1 MESTLWMGD
10 IEPWMTREI
19 ILESFFEYGLKPSKI
34 KMIKDHQF
42 NSIKNYCFV
51 NFDSITEANK
61 AIISLNGKNIPKTNI
76 NFKLNWA
83 NKHCEMNRNLYVG
96 NLPNDIDDLQL
107 FNIFK
112 EKYQSIHH
120 VSIMTD
126 NGQSKGYGFIQ
137 FTDKYDYDKCLKE
150 MNGFIFHNNAIK
162 VKERKKKNEDKN
174 IEEKDI
180 NKTKINIKNNSYKI
194 NNIINNNTKIN
205 LNKRKNNKELK
216 INENNINNY
225 YSKKNNYYMNNPKNY
240 YINQINI
247 NNIASF
253 YPKIKTEEDI
263 SRTDNETT
271 FSSLEKDQDLLSSSN
286 SNSSIHKNRKFSD
299 NIDLLESD
307 DEKVLNQKI
316 QESVDKMFEHYKYT
330 SSPGDSKYF

>member
-19 ILESFFEYGLKPSKI
+19 ILGSFFEYGLKPSSI

-150 MNGFIFHNNAIK
+150 MNGYVIKGKAIIIR
-162 VKERKKKNEDKN
+162 ERKKKKN
-174 IEEKDI
+174 DEK
-180 NKTKINIKNNSYKI
+180 NNNNMNNVYRFNKINRSINNTSS
-194 NNIINNNTKIN
+194 NNIISSKQFINNNIYNITKNQNIS
-205 LNKRKNNKELK
+205 E
-216 INENNINNY
+216 INN
-225 YSKKNNYYMNNPKNY
+225 SIFDRNNNNGMN
-240 YINQINI
+240 QFFSI
-247 NNIASF
+247 NNEINKFNSED
-253 YPKIKTEEDI
+253 EED
-263 SRTDNETT
+263 
-271 FSSLEKDQDLLSSSN
+271 LSSSN
-286 SNSSIHKNRKFSD
+286 SSSSNIEKRKFSD
-299 NIDLLESD
+299 NLDLIVKD
-307 DEKVLNQKI
+307 DHNVLNRKI
-316 QESVDKMFEHYKYT
+316 QESVDKLFEHYKYIAKN
-330 SSPGDSKYF
+330 SEILKMIVYYGSNNCSFSDNIYF

>member
-19 ILESFFEYGLKPSKI
+19 ILGSFFEYGLKPSSI

-150 MNGFIFHNNAIK
+150 MNGYVIKGKAIIIR
-162 VKERKKKNEDKN
+162 ERKKKKN
-174 IEEKDI
+174 DEK
-180 NKTKINIKNNSYKI
+180 NNNNMNNVYRFNKINRPINNTSS
-194 NNIINNNTKIN
+194 NNIISSKQFINNNIYNITKNQNIS
-205 LNKRKNNKELK
+205 E
-216 INENNINNY
+216 INN
-225 YSKKNNYYMNNPKNY
+225 SIFDRNNNNGMN
-240 YINQINI
+240 QFFSI
-247 NNIASF
+247 NNEINKFNSED
-253 YPKIKTEEDI
+253 EED
-263 SRTDNETT
+263 
-271 FSSLEKDQDLLSSSN
+271 LSSSN
-286 SNSSIHKNRKFSD
+286 SSSSNIEKRKFSD
-299 NIDLLESD
+299 NLDLIVKD
-307 DEKVLNQKI
+307 DHNALNRKI
-316 QESVDKMFEHYKYT
+316 QESVDKLFEHYKYIAKN
-330 SSPGDSKYF
+330 SEILKMIVYYGSNNCSFSDNIYF

>member
-19 ILESFFEYGLKPSKI
+19 ILESFFEYGLKPSSI

-96 NLPNDIDDLQL
+96 NLPNDIDDLRL

-150 MNGFIFHNNAIK
+150 MNGYVIKGKAIIIR
-162 VKERKKKNEDKN
+162 ERKKKKN
-174 IEEKDI
+174 DEK
-180 NKTKINIKNNSYKI
+180 NNNNMNNVYRFNKINRSI
-194 NNIINNNTKIN
+194 NNTSSNNNISSKQFINNNIYNITKNQNIS
-205 LNKRKNNKELK
+205 E
-216 INENNINNY
+216 INN
-225 YSKKNNYYMNNPKNY
+225 SIFVRNNNNSGMNPFFS
-240 YINQINI
+240 I
-247 NNIASF
+247 NNEINKFNSED
-253 YPKIKTEEDI
+253 EED
-263 SRTDNETT
+263 
-271 FSSLEKDQDLLSSSN
+271 LSSSN
-286 SNSSIHKNRKFSD
+286 SSSSNIEKRKFSD
-299 NIDLLESD
+299 NLDLIVKD
-307 DEKVLNQKI
+307 DHNVLNRKI
-316 QESVDKMFEHYKYT
+316 QESVDKLFEHYKYIAKN
-330 SSPGDSKYF
+330 SEVLKMIVYYGSNNCSFSDNIYF

>member
-19 ILESFFEYGLKPSKI
+19 ILGSFFEYGLKPSSI

-150 MNGFIFHNNAIK
+150 MNGYVIKGKAIIIR
-162 VKERKKKNEDKN
+162 ERKKKKN
-174 IEEKDI
+174 DEK
-180 NKTKINIKNNSYKI
+180 NNNNMNNVYRFNKINRPI
-194 NNIINNNTKIN
+194 NNTSSNNNISSKQFINNNIYNITKNQNIS
-205 LNKRKNNKELK
+205 E
-216 INENNINNY
+216 INNTIFVR
-225 YSKKNNYYMNNPKNY
+225 NNDNSGINPFFS
-240 YINQINI
+240 I
-247 NNIASF
+247 NNEINKFNSED
-253 YPKIKTEEDI
+253 EED
-263 SRTDNETT
+263 
-271 FSSLEKDQDLLSSSN
+271 LSSSN
-286 SNSSIHKNRKFSD
+286 SSSSNIEKRKFSD
-299 NIDLLESD
+299 NLDLIVKD
-307 DEKVLNQKI
+307 DHNVLNRKI
-316 QESVDKMFEHYKYT
+316 QESVDKLFEHYKYIAKN
-330 SSPGDSKYF
+330 SEILKMIVYYGSNNCSFSDNIYF

>member
-1 MESTLWMGD
+1 MSMESTLWMGD

-19 ILESFFEYGLKPSKI
+19 ILGSFFEYGLKPSSI

-150 MNGFIFHNNAIK
+150 MNGYVIKGKAIIIR
-162 VKERKKKNEDKN
+162 ERKKKKN
-174 IEEKDI
+174 DEKNNNNMNNVYRFNKI
-180 NKTKINIKNNSYKI
+180 NKSI
-194 NNIINNNTKIN
+194 NNTSSNNNISSKQFINNNIYNITKNQNIS
-205 LNKRKNNKELK
+205 E
-216 INENNINNY
+216 INN
-225 YSKKNNYYMNNPKNY
+225 SIFVRNNNSGIIPFFSQNNE
-240 YINQINI
+240 INKFN
-247 NNIASF
+247 SED
-253 YPKIKTEEDI
+253 EED
-263 SRTDNETT
+263 
-271 FSSLEKDQDLLSSSN
+271 LSSSN
-286 SNSSIHKNRKFSD
+286 SSSSNIEKRKFSD
-299 NIDLLESD
+299 NLDLIVKD
-307 DEKVLNQKI
+307 DHNALNRKI
-316 QESVDKMFEHYKYT
+316 QESVDKLFEHYKYIAKN
-330 SSPGDSKYF
+330 SEILKMIVYYGSNNCSFSDNIYF

>member
-19 ILESFFEYGLKPSKI
+19 ILESFFEYGLKPSSI

-150 MNGFIFHNNAIK
+150 MNGYVIKGKAIIIR
-162 VKERKKKNEDKN
+162 ERKKKKN
-174 IEEKDI
+174 DEKNNNNMNNVYRFNKI
-180 NKTKINIKNNSYKI
+180 NKSI
-194 NNIINNNTKIN
+194 NNTSSNNNISSKQFINNNIYNITKNQNIS
-205 LNKRKNNKELK
+205 E
-216 INENNINNY
+216 INN
-225 YSKKNNYYMNNPKNY
+225 SIFVRNNNNSCMNPFFSQNNE
-240 YINQINI
+240 INKFN
-247 NNIASF
+247 SED
-253 YPKIKTEEDI
+253 EED
-263 SRTDNETT
+263 
-271 FSSLEKDQDLLSSSN
+271 LSSSN
-286 SNSSIHKNRKFSD
+286 SSSSNIEKRKFSD
-299 NIDLLESD
+299 NLDLIVKD
-307 DEKVLNQKI
+307 DHNVLNRKI
-316 QESVDKMFEHYKYT
+316 QESVDKLFEHYKYIAKN
-330 SSPGDSKYF
+330 SEILKMIVYYGSNNCSFSDNIYF

>member
-19 ILESFFEYGLKPSKI
+19 ILESFFEYGLKPSSI

-150 MNGFIFHNNAIK
+150 MNGYVIKGKAIIIR
-162 VKERKKKNEDKN
+162 ERKKKKN
-174 IEEKDI
+174 DEK
-180 NKTKINIKNNSYKI
+180 NNNNMNNVYRFNKINRPINNTSS
-194 NNIINNNTKIN
+194 NNIISSKQFINNNIYNITKNQNIS
-205 LNKRKNNKELK
+205 E
-216 INENNINNY
+216 INN
-225 YSKKNNYYMNNPKNY
+225 SIFVRNNDNSGMNPFFS
-240 YINQINI
+240 I
-247 NNIASF
+247 NNEINKFNSED
-253 YPKIKTEEDI
+253 EED
-263 SRTDNETT
+263 
-271 FSSLEKDQDLLSSSN
+271 LSSSN
-286 SNSSIHKNRKFSD
+286 SSSSNIEKRKFSD
-299 NIDLLESD
+299 NLDLIVKD
-307 DEKVLNQKI
+307 DHNALNRKI
-316 QESVDKMFEHYKYT
+316 QESVDKLFEHYKYIAKN
-330 SSPGDSKYF
+330 SEILKMIVYYGSNNCSFSDNIYF

>member
-19 ILESFFEYGLKPSKI
+19 ILESFFEYGLKPSSI

-150 MNGFIFHNNAIK
+150 MNGYVIKGKAIIIR
-162 VKERKKKNEDKN
+162 ERKKKKN
-174 IEEKDI
+174 DEK
-180 NKTKINIKNNSYKI
+180 NNNNMNNVYRFNKINRSI
-194 NNIINNNTKIN
+194 NNTSSNNNISSKQFINNNIYNITKNQNIS
-205 LNKRKNNKELK
+205 E
-216 INENNINNY
+216 INNTIFVR
-225 YSKKNNYYMNNPKNY
+225 NNDNSGINPFFS
-240 YINQINI
+240 I
-247 NNIASF
+247 NNEINKFNSED
-253 YPKIKTEEDI
+253 EED
-263 SRTDNETT
+263 
-271 FSSLEKDQDLLSSSN
+271 LSSSN
-286 SNSSIHKNRKFSD
+286 SSSSNIEKRKFSD
-299 NIDLLESD
+299 NLDLIVKD
-307 DEKVLNQKI
+307 DHNALNRKI
-316 QESVDKMFEHYKYT
+316 QESVDKLFEHYKYIAKN
-330 SSPGDSKYF
+330 SEILKMIVYYGSNNCSFSDNIYF

>member
-19 ILESFFEYGLKPSKI
+19 ILESFFEYGLKPSSI

-150 MNGFIFHNNAIK
+150 MNGYVIKGKAIIIR
-162 VKERKKKNEDKN
+162 ERKKKKN
-174 IEEKDI
+174 DEK
-180 NKTKINIKNNSYKI
+180 NNNNMNNVYRFNKINRSI
-194 NNIINNNTKIN
+194 NNTSSNNNISSKQFINNNIYNITKNQNIS
-205 LNKRKNNKELK
+205 E
-216 INENNINNY
+216 INN
-225 YSKKNNYYMNNPKNY
+225 SIFDRNNNNGMN
-240 YINQINI
+240 QFFSI
-247 NNIASF
+247 NNEINKFNSED
-253 YPKIKTEEDI
+253 EED
-263 SRTDNETT
+263 
-271 FSSLEKDQDLLSSSN
+271 LSSSN
-286 SNSSIHKNRKFSD
+286 SSSSNIEKRKFSD
-299 NIDLLESD
+299 NLDLIVKD
-307 DEKVLNQKI
+307 DHNALNRKI
-316 QESVDKMFEHYKYT
+316 QESVDKLFEHYKYIAKN
-330 SSPGDSKYF
+330 SEILKMIVYYGSNNCSFSDNIYF

>member
-19 ILESFFEYGLKPSKI
+19 ILGSFFEYGLKPSSI

-150 MNGFIFHNNAIK
+150 MNGYVIKGKAIIIR
-162 VKERKKKNEDKN
+162 ERKKKKNDEKNNNNMNNVYRFNKINRSINNTSSNNNISSKQFINNHIYNITKNQNISEINNSIFVRNNNSGIIPFFSQNNE
-174 IEEKDI
+174 I
-180 NKTKINIKNNSYKI
+180 NKFNS
-194 NNIINNNTKIN
+194 
-205 LNKRKNNKELK
+205 ED
-216 INENNINNY
+216 
-225 YSKKNNYYMNNPKNY
+225 
-240 YINQINI
+240 
-247 NNIASF
+247 
-253 YPKIKTEEDI
+253 EED
-263 SRTDNETT
+263 
-271 FSSLEKDQDLLSSSN
+271 LSSSN
-286 SNSSIHKNRKFSD
+286 SSSSNIEKRKFSD
-299 NIDLLESD
+299 NLDLIVKD
-307 DEKVLNQKI
+307 DHNALNRKI
-316 QESVDKMFEHYKYT
+316 QESVDKLFEHYKYIAKN
-330 SSPGDSKYF
+330 SEILKMIVYYGSNNCSFSDNIYF

>member
-19 ILESFFEYGLKPSKI
+19 ILGSFFEYGLKPSSI

-150 MNGFIFHNNAIK
+150 MNEYVIKGKAIIIR
-162 VKERKKKNEDKN
+162 ERKKKKN
-174 IEEKDI
+174 DEKNNNNMNNVYRFNKI
-180 NKTKINIKNNSYKI
+180 NKSI
-194 NNIINNNTKIN
+194 NNTSSNNNISSKQFINNNIYNITKNQNIS
-205 LNKRKNNKELK
+205 E
-216 INENNINNY
+216 INN
-225 YSKKNNYYMNNPKNY
+225 SIFVRNNNSGIIPFFSQNNE
-240 YINQINI
+240 INKFN
-247 NNIASF
+247 SED
-253 YPKIKTEEDI
+253 EED
-263 SRTDNETT
+263 
-271 FSSLEKDQDLLSSSN
+271 LSSSN
-286 SNSSIHKNRKFSD
+286 SSSSNIEKRKFSD
-299 NIDLLESD
+299 NLDLIVKD
-307 DEKVLNQKI
+307 DHNVLNRKI
-316 QESVDKMFEHYKYT
+316 QESVDKLFEHYKYIAKN
-330 SSPGDSKYF
+330 SEILKMIVYYGSNNCSFSDNIYF

>member
-19 ILESFFEYGLKPSKI
+19 ILESFFECGLKPSSI

-150 MNGFIFHNNAIK
+150 MNEYVIKGKAIIIR
-162 VKERKKKNEDKN
+162 ERKKKKN
-174 IEEKDI
+174 DEKNNNNMNNVYRFNKI
-180 NKTKINIKNNSYKI
+180 NKSI
-194 NNIINNNTKIN
+194 NNTSSNNNISSKQFINNNIYNITKNQNIS
-205 LNKRKNNKELK
+205 E
-216 INENNINNY
+216 INN
-225 YSKKNNYYMNNPKNY
+225 SIFVRNNNNSCMNPFFSQNNE
-240 YINQINI
+240 INKFN
-247 NNIASF
+247 SED
-253 YPKIKTEEDI
+253 EED
-263 SRTDNETT
+263 
-271 FSSLEKDQDLLSSSN
+271 LSSSN
-286 SNSSIHKNRKFSD
+286 SSSSNIEKRKFSD
-299 NIDLLESD
+299 NLDLIVKD
-307 DEKVLNQKI
+307 DHNVLNRKI
-316 QESVDKMFEHYKYT
+316 QESVDKLFEHYKYIAKN
-330 SSPGDSKYF
+330 SEILKMIVYYGSNNCSFSDNIYF

>member
-1 MESTLWMGD
+1 MESPLWMGD

-19 ILESFFEYGLKPSKI
+19 ILESFFEYGLKPSSI

-150 MNGFIFHNNAIK
+150 MNGYVIKGKAIIIR
-162 VKERKKKNEDKN
+162 ERKKKKN
-174 IEEKDI
+174 DEK
-180 NKTKINIKNNSYKI
+180 NNNNMNNVYRFNKINRPI
-194 NNIINNNTKIN
+194 NNTSSNNNISSKQFINNNIYNITKNQNIS
-205 LNKRKNNKELK
+205 E
-216 INENNINNY
+216 INN
-225 YSKKNNYYMNNPKNY
+225 SIFVRNNNNSCMNPFFSQNNE
-240 YINQINI
+240 INKFN
-247 NNIASF
+247 SED
-253 YPKIKTEEDI
+253 EED
-263 SRTDNETT
+263 
-271 FSSLEKDQDLLSSSN
+271 LSSSN
-286 SNSSIHKNRKFSD
+286 SSSSNIEKRKFSD
-299 NIDLLESD
+299 NLDLIVKD
-307 DEKVLNQKI
+307 DHNALNRKI
-316 QESVDKMFEHYKYT
+316 QESVDKLFEHYKYIAKN
-330 SSPGDSKYF
+330 SEVLKMIVYYGSNNCSFSDNIYF

>member
-1 MESTLWMGD
+1 
-10 IEPWMTREI
+10 
-19 ILESFFEYGLKPSKI
+19 
-34 KMIKDHQF
+34 MIKDHQF

-150 MNGFIFHNNAIK
+150 MNGYVIKGKAIIIR
-162 VKERKKKNEDKN
+162 ERKKKKN
-174 IEEKDI
+174 DEK
-180 NKTKINIKNNSYKI
+180 NNNNMNNVYRFNKINRPI
-194 NNIINNNTKIN
+194 NNTSSNNNISSKQFINNNIYNITKNQNIS
-205 LNKRKNNKELK
+205 E
-216 INENNINNY
+216 INN
-225 YSKKNNYYMNNPKNY
+225 SIFVRNNNNSCMNPFFSQNNE
-240 YINQINI
+240 INKFN
-247 NNIASF
+247 SED
-253 YPKIKTEEDI
+253 EED
-263 SRTDNETT
+263 
-271 FSSLEKDQDLLSSSN
+271 LSSSN
-286 SNSSIHKNRKFSD
+286 SSSSNIEKRKFSD
-299 NIDLLESD
+299 NLDLIVKD
-307 DEKVLNQKI
+307 DHNVLNRKI
-316 QESVDKMFEHYKYT
+316 QESVDKLFEHYKYIAKN
-330 SSPGDSKYF
+330 SEILKMIVYYGSNNCSFSDNIYF

>member
-19 ILESFFEYGLKPSKI
+19 ILGSFFEYGLKPSSI

-150 MNGFIFHNNAIK
+150 MNGYVIKGKAIIIR
-162 VKERKKKNEDKN
+162 ERKKKKN
-174 IEEKDI
+174 DEK
-180 NKTKINIKNNSYKI
+180 NNNNMNNVYRFNKINRSI
-194 NNIINNNTKIN
+194 NNTSSNNNISSKQFINNNIYNITKNQNIS
-205 LNKRKNNKELK
+205 E
-216 INENNINNY
+216 INN
-225 YSKKNNYYMNNPKNY
+225 SIFVRNNNNSCMNPFFSQNNE
-240 YINQINI
+240 INKFN
-247 NNIASF
+247 SED
-253 YPKIKTEEDI
+253 EED
-263 SRTDNETT
+263 
-271 FSSLEKDQDLLSSSN
+271 LSSSN
-286 SNSSIHKNRKFSD
+286 SSSSNIEKRKFSD
-299 NIDLLESD
+299 NLDLIVKD
-307 DEKVLNQKI
+307 DHNVLNRKI
-316 QESVDKMFEHYKYT
+316 QESVDKLFEHYKYIAKN
-330 SSPGDSKYF
+330 SEILKMIVYYGSNNCSFSDNIYF

>member
-19 ILESFFEYGLKPSKI
+19 ILGSFFEYGLKPSSI

-150 MNGFIFHNNAIK
+150 MNGYVIKGKAIIIR
-162 VKERKKKNEDKN
+162 ERKKKKN
-174 IEEKDI
+174 DEK
-180 NKTKINIKNNSYKI
+180 NNNNMNNVYRFNKINRSI
-194 NNIINNNTKIN
+194 NNTSSNNNISSKQFINNNIYNITKNQNIS
-205 LNKRKNNKELK
+205 E
-216 INENNINNY
+216 INN
-225 YSKKNNYYMNNPKNY
+225 SIFVRNNNNSCMNPFFSQNNE
-240 YINQINI
+240 INKFN
-247 NNIASF
+247 SED
-253 YPKIKTEEDI
+253 EED
-263 SRTDNETT
+263 
-271 FSSLEKDQDLLSSSN
+271 LSSSN
-286 SNSSIHKNRKFSD
+286 SSSSNIEKRKFSD
-299 NIDLLESD
+299 NLDLIVKD
-307 DEKVLNQKI
+307 DHNALNRKI
-316 QESVDKMFEHYKYT
+316 QESVDKLFEHYKYIAKN
-330 SSPGDSKYF
+330 SEILKMIVYYGSNNCSFSDNIYF

>member
-19 ILESFFEYGLKPSKI
+19 ILESFFECGLKPSSI

-150 MNGFIFHNNAIK
+150 MNGYVIKGKAIIIR
-162 VKERKKKNEDKN
+162 ERKKKKN
-174 IEEKDI
+174 DEKNNNNMNNI
-180 NKTKINIKNNSYKI
+180 YRFNKINRPI
-194 NNIINNNTKIN
+194 NNTSSNNNISSKQFINNNIYNITKNQNIS
-205 LNKRKNNKELK
+205 E
-216 INENNINNY
+216 INN
-225 YSKKNNYYMNNPKNY
+225 SIFDRNNNNGMN
-240 YINQINI
+240 QFFSI
-247 NNIASF
+247 NNEINKFNSED
-253 YPKIKTEEDI
+253 EED
-263 SRTDNETT
+263 
-271 FSSLEKDQDLLSSSN
+271 LSSSN
-286 SNSSIHKNRKFSD
+286 SSSSNIEKRKFSD
-299 NIDLLESD
+299 NLDLIVKD
-307 DEKVLNQKI
+307 DHNALNRKI
-316 QESVDKMFEHYKYT
+316 QESVDKLFEHYKYIAKN
-330 SSPGDSKYF
+330 SEILKMIVYYGSNNCSFSDNIYF

>member
-19 ILESFFEYGLKPSKI
+19 ILESFFEYGLKPSSI

-150 MNGFIFHNNAIK
+150 MNGYVIKGKAIIIR
-162 VKERKKKNEDKN
+162 ERKKKKN
-174 IEEKDI
+174 DEK
-180 NKTKINIKNNSYKI
+180 NNNNMNNVYRFNKINRPINNTSSNNIISSKQFINNNIYNITKNQNISEINNSIFVRNNNNSYMNPFFSI
-194 NNIINNNTKIN
+194 NNEINKFNS
-205 LNKRKNNKELK
+205 ED
-216 INENNINNY
+216 
-225 YSKKNNYYMNNPKNY
+225 
-240 YINQINI
+240 
-247 NNIASF
+247 
-253 YPKIKTEEDI
+253 EED
-263 SRTDNETT
+263 
-271 FSSLEKDQDLLSSSN
+271 LSSSN
-286 SNSSIHKNRKFSD
+286 SSSSNIEKRKFSD
-299 NIDLLESD
+299 NLDLIVKD
-307 DEKVLNQKI
+307 DHNVLNRKI
-316 QESVDKMFEHYKYT
+316 QESVDKLFEHYKYIAKN
-330 SSPGDSKYF
+330 SEILKMIVYYGSNNCSFSDNIYF

>member
-19 ILESFFEYGLKPSKI
+19 ILESFFEYGLKPSSI

-150 MNGFIFHNNAIK
+150 MNGYVIKGKAIIIR
-162 VKERKKKNEDKN
+162 ERKKKKN
-174 IEEKDI
+174 DEK
-180 NKTKINIKNNSYKI
+180 NNNNMNNVYRFNKINRPI
-194 NNIINNNTKIN
+194 NNTSSNNNISSKQFINNNIYNITKNQNIS
-205 LNKRKNNKELK
+205 E
-216 INENNINNY
+216 INN
-225 YSKKNNYYMNNPKNY
+225 SIFVRNNNNSGMNPFFS
-240 YINQINI
+240 I
-247 NNIASF
+247 NNEINKFNSED
-253 YPKIKTEEDI
+253 EED
-263 SRTDNETT
+263 
-271 FSSLEKDQDLLSSSN
+271 LSSSN
-286 SNSSIHKNRKFSD
+286 SSSSNIEKRKFSD
-299 NIDLLESD
+299 NLDLIVKD
-307 DEKVLNQKI
+307 DHNVLNRKI
-316 QESVDKMFEHYKYT
+316 QESVDKLFEHYKYIAKN
-330 SSPGDSKYF
+330 SEILKMIVYYGSNNCSFSDNIYF

>member
-19 ILESFFEYGLKPSKI
+19 ILGSFFEYGLKPSSI

-150 MNGFIFHNNAIK
+150 MNGYVIKGKAIIIR
-162 VKERKKKNEDKN
+162 ERKKKKN
-174 IEEKDI
+174 DEK
-180 NKTKINIKNNSYKI
+180 NNNNMNNVYRFNKINRSI
-194 NNIINNNTKIN
+194 NNTSSNNNISSKQFINNNIYNITKNQNIS
-205 LNKRKNNKELK
+205 E
-216 INENNINNY
+216 INN
-225 YSKKNNYYMNNPKNY
+225 SIFDRNNNNGMN
-240 YINQINI
+240 QFFSI
-247 NNIASF
+247 NNEINKFNSED
-253 YPKIKTEEDI
+253 EED
-263 SRTDNETT
+263 
-271 FSSLEKDQDLLSSSN
+271 LSSSN
-286 SNSSIHKNRKFSD
+286 SSSSNIEKRKFSD
-299 NIDLLESD
+299 NLDLIVKD
-307 DEKVLNQKI
+307 DHNVLNRKI
-316 QESVDKMFEHYKYT
+316 QESVDKLFEHYKYIAKN
-330 SSPGDSKYF
+330 SEILKMIVYYGSNNCSFSDNIYF

>member
-1 MESTLWMGD
+1 MSMESTLWMGD

-19 ILESFFEYGLKPSKI
+19 ILESFFEYGLKPSSI

-150 MNGFIFHNNAIK
+150 MNGYVIKGKAIIIR
-162 VKERKKKNEDKN
+162 ERKKKKN
-174 IEEKDI
+174 DEK
-180 NKTKINIKNNSYKI
+180 NNNNMNNVYRFNKINRPI
-194 NNIINNNTKIN
+194 NNTSSNNNISSKQFINNNIYNITKNQNIS
-205 LNKRKNNKELK
+205 E
-216 INENNINNY
+216 INN
-225 YSKKNNYYMNNPKNY
+225 SIFVRNNNSGIIPFFSQNNE
-240 YINQINI
+240 INKFN
-247 NNIASF
+247 SED
-253 YPKIKTEEDI
+253 EED
-263 SRTDNETT
+263 
-271 FSSLEKDQDLLSSSN
+271 LSSSN
-286 SNSSIHKNRKFSD
+286 SSSSNIEKRKFSD
-299 NIDLLESD
+299 NLDLIVKD
-307 DEKVLNQKI
+307 DHNVLNRKI
-316 QESVDKMFEHYKYT
+316 QESVDKLFEHYKYIAKN
-330 SSPGDSKYF
+330 SEILKMIVYYGSNNCSFSDNIYF

>member
-19 ILESFFEYGLKPSKI
+19 ILGSFFEYGLKPSSI

-150 MNGFIFHNNAIK
+150 MNGYVIKGKAIIIR
-162 VKERKKKNEDKN
+162 ERKKKKN
-174 IEEKDI
+174 DEK
-180 NKTKINIKNNSYKI
+180 NNNNMNNAYRFNKINRPI
-194 NNIINNNTKIN
+194 NNTSSNNNISSKQFINNNIYNITKNQNIS
-205 LNKRKNNKELK
+205 E
-216 INENNINNY
+216 INN
-225 YSKKNNYYMNNPKNY
+225 SIFVRNNNNSGMNPFFSQNNE
-240 YINQINI
+240 INKFN
-247 NNIASF
+247 SED
-253 YPKIKTEEDI
+253 EED
-263 SRTDNETT
+263 
-271 FSSLEKDQDLLSSSN
+271 LSSSN
-286 SNSSIHKNRKFSD
+286 SSSSNIEKRKFSD
-299 NIDLLESD
+299 NLDLIVKD
-307 DEKVLNQKI
+307 DHNALNRKI
-316 QESVDKMFEHYKYT
+316 QESVDKLFEHYKYIAKN
-330 SSPGDSKYF
+330 SEILKMIVYYGSNNCSFSDNIYF

>member
-19 ILESFFEYGLKPSKI
+19 ILGSFFEYGLKPSSI

-150 MNGFIFHNNAIK
+150 MNGYVIKGKAIIIR
-162 VKERKKKNEDKN
+162 ERKKKKN
-174 IEEKDI
+174 DEK
-180 NKTKINIKNNSYKI
+180 NNNNMNNAYRFNKINRPI
-194 NNIINNNTKIN
+194 NNTSSNNNISSKQFINNNIYNITKNQNIS
-205 LNKRKNNKELK
+205 E
-216 INENNINNY
+216 INN
-225 YSKKNNYYMNNPKNY
+225 SIFVRNNNNSG
-240 YINQINI
+240 INPFFSQNNEINKF
-247 NNIASF
+247 NSED
-253 YPKIKTEEDI
+253 EED
-263 SRTDNETT
+263 
-271 FSSLEKDQDLLSSSN
+271 LSSSN
-286 SNSSIHKNRKFSD
+286 SSSSNIEKRKFSD
-299 NIDLLESD
+299 NLDLIVKD
-307 DEKVLNQKI
+307 DHNVLNRKI
-316 QESVDKMFEHYKYT
+316 QESVDKLFEHYKYIAKN
-330 SSPGDSKYF
+330 SEILKMIVYYGSNNCSFSDNIYF

>member
-19 ILESFFEYGLKPSKI
+19 ILESFFECGLKPSSI

-150 MNGFIFHNNAIK
+150 MNGYVIKGKAIIIR
-162 VKERKKKNEDKN
+162 ERKKKKNDEKNNNNMNNVYRFNKINRSINNTSSNNNISSKQFINNHIYNITKNQNISEINNSIFVTNNDNSGMNPFFSINNE
-174 IEEKDI
+174 I
-180 NKTKINIKNNSYKI
+180 NKFNS
-194 NNIINNNTKIN
+194 
-205 LNKRKNNKELK
+205 ED
-216 INENNINNY
+216 
-225 YSKKNNYYMNNPKNY
+225 
-240 YINQINI
+240 
-247 NNIASF
+247 
-253 YPKIKTEEDI
+253 EED
-263 SRTDNETT
+263 
-271 FSSLEKDQDLLSSSN
+271 LSSSN
-286 SNSSIHKNRKFSD
+286 SSSSNIEKRKFSD
-299 NIDLLESD
+299 NLDLIVKD
-307 DEKVLNQKI
+307 DHNVLNRKI
-316 QESVDKMFEHYKYT
+316 QESVDKLFEHYKYIAKN
-330 SSPGDSKYF
+330 SEVLKMIVYYGSNNCSFSDNIYF

>member
-19 ILESFFEYGLKPSKI
+19 ILESFFECGLKPSSI

-150 MNGFIFHNNAIK
+150 MNGYVIKGKAIIIR
-162 VKERKKKNEDKN
+162 ERKKKKN
-174 IEEKDI
+174 DEK
-180 NKTKINIKNNSYKI
+180 NNNNMNNVYRFNKINRSI
-194 NNIINNNTKIN
+194 NNTSSNNNISSKQFINNNIYNITKNQNIS
-205 LNKRKNNKELK
+205 E
-216 INENNINNY
+216 INNLIFDR
-225 YSKKNNYYMNNPKNY
+225 NNNNGMN
-240 YINQINI
+240 QFFSI
-247 NNIASF
+247 NNEINKFNSED
-253 YPKIKTEEDI
+253 EED
-263 SRTDNETT
+263 
-271 FSSLEKDQDLLSSSN
+271 LSSSN
-286 SNSSIHKNRKFSD
+286 SSSSNIEKRKFSD
-299 NIDLLESD
+299 NLDLIVKD
-307 DEKVLNQKI
+307 DHNALNRKI
-316 QESVDKMFEHYKYT
+316 QESVDKLFEHYKYIAKN
-330 SSPGDSKYF
+330 SEILKMIVYYGSNNCSFSDNIYF

>member
-19 ILESFFEYGLKPSKI
+19 ILESFFEYGLKPSSI

-150 MNGFIFHNNAIK
+150 MNGYVIKGKAIIIR
-162 VKERKKKNEDKN
+162 ERKKKKN
-174 IEEKDI
+174 DEK
-180 NKTKINIKNNSYKI
+180 NNNNMNNVYRFNKINRSINNTSSNNNISSKQFINNNIYNITKNQNISEINNSIFVRNNNNSYMNPFFSQNNEI
-194 NNIINNNTKIN
+194 NKFNS
-205 LNKRKNNKELK
+205 ED
-216 INENNINNY
+216 
-225 YSKKNNYYMNNPKNY
+225 
-240 YINQINI
+240 
-247 NNIASF
+247 
-253 YPKIKTEEDI
+253 EED
-263 SRTDNETT
+263 
-271 FSSLEKDQDLLSSSN
+271 LSSSN
-286 SNSSIHKNRKFSD
+286 SSSSNIEKRKFSD
-299 NIDLLESD
+299 NLDLIVKD
-307 DEKVLNQKI
+307 DHNVLNRKI
-316 QESVDKMFEHYKYT
+316 QESVDKLFEHYKYIAKN
-330 SSPGDSKYF
+330 SEILKMIVYYGSNNCSFSDNIYF

>member
-19 ILESFFEYGLKPSKI
+19 ILESFFEYGLKPSSI

-150 MNGFIFHNNAIK
+150 MNGYVIKGKAIIIR
-162 VKERKKKNEDKN
+162 ERKKKKN
-174 IEEKDI
+174 DEK
-180 NKTKINIKNNSYKI
+180 NNNNMNNVYRFNKINRPI
-194 NNIINNNTKIN
+194 NNTSSNNNISSKQFINNNIYNITKNQNIS
-205 LNKRKNNKELK
+205 E
-216 INENNINNY
+216 INNLIFDR
-225 YSKKNNYYMNNPKNY
+225 NNNNGMN
-240 YINQINI
+240 QFFSI
-247 NNIASF
+247 NNEINKFNSED
-253 YPKIKTEEDI
+253 EED
-263 SRTDNETT
+263 
-271 FSSLEKDQDLLSSSN
+271 LSSSN
-286 SNSSIHKNRKFSD
+286 SSSSNIEKRKFSD
-299 NIDLLESD
+299 NLDLIVKD
-307 DEKVLNQKI
+307 DHNVLNRKI
-316 QESVDKMFEHYKYT
+316 QESVDKLFEHYKYIAKN
-330 SSPGDSKYF
+330 SEILKMIVYYGSNNCSFSDNIYF

>member
-19 ILESFFEYGLKPSKI
+19 ILGSFFEYGLKPSSI

-83 NKHCEMNRNLYVG
+83 NKHCEMNRDLYVG

-150 MNGFIFHNNAIK
+150 MNGYVIKGKAIIIR
-162 VKERKKKNEDKN
+162 ERKKKKN
-174 IEEKDI
+174 DEKNNNNMNNI
-180 NKTKINIKNNSYKI
+180 YRFNKINRPINNTSS
-194 NNIINNNTKIN
+194 NNIISSKQFINNNIYNITKNQNIS
-205 LNKRKNNKELK
+205 E
-216 INENNINNY
+216 INN
-225 YSKKNNYYMNNPKNY
+225 SIFVRNNNNSGMNPFFSQNNE
-240 YINQINI
+240 INKFN
-247 NNIASF
+247 SED
-253 YPKIKTEEDI
+253 EED
-263 SRTDNETT
+263 
-271 FSSLEKDQDLLSSSN
+271 LSSSN
-286 SNSSIHKNRKFSD
+286 SSSSNIEKRKFSD
-299 NIDLLESD
+299 NLDLIVKD
-307 DEKVLNQKI
+307 DHNALNRKI
-316 QESVDKMFEHYKYT
+316 QESVDKLFEHYKYIAKN
-330 SSPGDSKYF
+330 SEILKMIVYYGSNNCSFSDNIYF

>member
-19 ILESFFEYGLKPSKI
+19 ILESFFEYGLKPSSI

-150 MNGFIFHNNAIK
+150 MNGYVIKGKAIIIR
-162 VKERKKKNEDKN
+162 ERKKKKNDEKNNNNMNNVYRFNKINRPINNTSSNNNISSKQFINNHIYNITKNQNISEINNTIFVRNNDNSGINPFFSINNE
-174 IEEKDI
+174 I
-180 NKTKINIKNNSYKI
+180 NKFNS
-194 NNIINNNTKIN
+194 
-205 LNKRKNNKELK
+205 ED
-216 INENNINNY
+216 
-225 YSKKNNYYMNNPKNY
+225 
-240 YINQINI
+240 
-247 NNIASF
+247 
-253 YPKIKTEEDI
+253 EED
-263 SRTDNETT
+263 
-271 FSSLEKDQDLLSSSN
+271 LSSSN
-286 SNSSIHKNRKFSD
+286 SSSSNIEKRKFSD
-299 NIDLLESD
+299 NLDLIVKD
-307 DEKVLNQKI
+307 DHNVLNRKI
-316 QESVDKMFEHYKYT
+316 QESVDKLFEHYKYIAKN
-330 SSPGDSKYF
+330 SEILKMIVYYGSNNCSFSDNIYF

>member
-19 ILESFFEYGLKPSKI
+19 ILESFFEYGLKPSSI

-150 MNGFIFHNNAIK
+150 MNGYVIKGKAIIIR
-162 VKERKKKNEDKN
+162 ERKKKKNDEKNNNNMNNVYRFNKINRSINNTSSNNNISSKQFINNHIYNITKNQNISEINNSIFVRNNNNSCMNPFFSQNNE
-174 IEEKDI
+174 I
-180 NKTKINIKNNSYKI
+180 NKFNS
-194 NNIINNNTKIN
+194 
-205 LNKRKNNKELK
+205 ED
-216 INENNINNY
+216 
-225 YSKKNNYYMNNPKNY
+225 
-240 YINQINI
+240 
-247 NNIASF
+247 
-253 YPKIKTEEDI
+253 EED
-263 SRTDNETT
+263 
-271 FSSLEKDQDLLSSSN
+271 LSSSN
-286 SNSSIHKNRKFSD
+286 SSSSNIEKRKFSD
-299 NIDLLESD
+299 NLDLIVKD
-307 DEKVLNQKI
+307 DHNVLNRKI
-316 QESVDKMFEHYKYT
+316 QESVDKLFEHYKYIAKN
-330 SSPGDSKYF
+330 SEILKMIVYYGSNNCSFSDNIYF

>member
-19 ILESFFEYGLKPSKI
+19 ILESFFEYGLKPSSI

-51 NFDSITEANK
+51 NFDSITEANR

-150 MNGFIFHNNAIK
+150 MNGYVIKGKAIIIR
-162 VKERKKKNEDKN
+162 ERKKKKN
-174 IEEKDI
+174 DEK
-180 NKTKINIKNNSYKI
+180 NNNNMNNVYRFNKINRSI
-194 NNIINNNTKIN
+194 NNTSSNNNISSKQFINNNIYNITKNQNIS
-205 LNKRKNNKELK
+205 E
-216 INENNINNY
+216 INN
-225 YSKKNNYYMNNPKNY
+225 SIFVRNNNSGIIPFFSQNNE
-240 YINQINI
+240 INKFN
-247 NNIASF
+247 SED
-253 YPKIKTEEDI
+253 EED
-263 SRTDNETT
+263 
-271 FSSLEKDQDLLSSSN
+271 LSSSN
-286 SNSSIHKNRKFSD
+286 SSSSNIEKRKFSD
-299 NIDLLESD
+299 NLDLIVKD
-307 DEKVLNQKI
+307 DHNALNRKI
-316 QESVDKMFEHYKYT
+316 QESVDKLFEHYKYIAKN
-330 SSPGDSKYF
+330 SEILKMIVYYGSNNCSFSDNIYF

>member
-1 MESTLWMGD
+1 
-10 IEPWMTREI
+10 
-19 ILESFFEYGLKPSKI
+19 
-34 KMIKDHQF
+34 MIKDHQF

-150 MNGFIFHNNAIK
+150 MNGYVIKGKAIIIR
-162 VKERKKKNEDKN
+162 ERKKKKN
-174 IEEKDI
+174 DEK
-180 NKTKINIKNNSYKI
+180 NNNNMNNAYRFNKINRPI
-194 NNIINNNTKIN
+194 NNTSSNNNISSKQFINNNIYNITKNQNIS
-205 LNKRKNNKELK
+205 E
-216 INENNINNY
+216 INN
-225 YSKKNNYYMNNPKNY
+225 SIFVRNNNSGIIPFFSQNNE
-240 YINQINI
+240 INKFN
-247 NNIASF
+247 SED
-253 YPKIKTEEDI
+253 EED
-263 SRTDNETT
+263 
-271 FSSLEKDQDLLSSSN
+271 LSSSN
-286 SNSSIHKNRKFSD
+286 SSSSNIEKRKFSD
-299 NIDLLESD
+299 NLDLIVKD
-307 DEKVLNQKI
+307 DHNALNRKI
-316 QESVDKMFEHYKYT
+316 QESVDKLFEHYKYIAKN
-330 SSPGDSKYF
+330 SEILKMIVYYGSNNCSFSDNIYF

>member
-19 ILESFFEYGLKPSKI
+19 ILGSFFEYGLKPSSI

-150 MNGFIFHNNAIK
+150 MNEYVIKGKAIIIR
-162 VKERKKKNEDKN
+162 ERKKKKN
-174 IEEKDI
+174 DEKNNNNMNNVYRFNKI
-180 NKTKINIKNNSYKI
+180 NKSI
-194 NNIINNNTKIN
+194 NNTSSNNNISSKQFINNNIYNITKNQNIS
-205 LNKRKNNKELK
+205 E
-216 INENNINNY
+216 INN
-225 YSKKNNYYMNNPKNY
+225 SIFVRNNNNSCMNPFFSQNNE
-240 YINQINI
+240 INKFN
-247 NNIASF
+247 SED
-253 YPKIKTEEDI
+253 EED
-263 SRTDNETT
+263 
-271 FSSLEKDQDLLSSSN
+271 LSSSN
-286 SNSSIHKNRKFSD
+286 SSSSNIEKRKFSD
-299 NIDLLESD
+299 NLDLIVKD
-307 DEKVLNQKI
+307 DHNVLNRKI
-316 QESVDKMFEHYKYT
+316 QESVDKLFEHYKYIAKN
-330 SSPGDSKYF
+330 SEILKMIVYYGSNNCSFSDNIYF

>member
-19 ILESFFEYGLKPSKI
+19 ILESFFECGLKPSSI

-150 MNGFIFHNNAIK
+150 MNGYVIKGKAIIIR
-162 VKERKKKNEDKN
+162 ERKKKKN
-174 IEEKDI
+174 DEK
-180 NKTKINIKNNSYKI
+180 NNNNMNNVYRFNKINRSI
-194 NNIINNNTKIN
+194 NNTSSNNNISSKQFINNNIYNITKNQNIS
-205 LNKRKNNKELK
+205 E
-216 INENNINNY
+216 INN
-225 YSKKNNYYMNNPKNY
+225 SIFVRNNNNSCMNPFFSQNNE
-240 YINQINI
+240 INKFN
-247 NNIASF
+247 SED
-253 YPKIKTEEDI
+253 EED
-263 SRTDNETT
+263 
-271 FSSLEKDQDLLSSSN
+271 LSSSN
-286 SNSSIHKNRKFSD
+286 SSSSNIEKRKFSD
-299 NIDLLESD
+299 NLDLIVKD
-307 DEKVLNQKI
+307 DHNVLNRKI
-316 QESVDKMFEHYKYT
+316 QESVDKLFEHYKYIAKN
-330 SSPGDSKYF
+330 SEILKMIVYYGSNNCSFSDNIYF

>member
-19 ILESFFEYGLKPSKI
+19 ILESFFECGLKPSSI

-150 MNGFIFHNNAIK
+150 MNGYVIKGKAIIIR
-162 VKERKKKNEDKN
+162 ERKKKKN
-174 IEEKDI
+174 DEKNNNNMNNI
-180 NKTKINIKNNSYKI
+180 YRFNKINRSI
-194 NNIINNNTKIN
+194 NNTSSNNNISSKQFINNNIYNITKNQNIS
-205 LNKRKNNKELK
+205 E
-216 INENNINNY
+216 INNTIFVR
-225 YSKKNNYYMNNPKNY
+225 NNDNSGINPFFS
-240 YINQINI
+240 I
-247 NNIASF
+247 NNEINKFNSED
-253 YPKIKTEEDI
+253 EED
-263 SRTDNETT
+263 
-271 FSSLEKDQDLLSSSN
+271 LSSSN
-286 SNSSIHKNRKFSD
+286 SSSSNIEKRKFSD
-299 NIDLLESD
+299 NLDLIVKD
-307 DEKVLNQKI
+307 DHNALNRKI
-316 QESVDKMFEHYKYT
+316 QESVDKLFEHYKYIAKN
-330 SSPGDSKYF
+330 SEILKMIVYYGSNNCSFSDNIYF

>member
-19 ILESFFEYGLKPSKI
+19 ILGSFFEYGLKPSSI

-150 MNGFIFHNNAIK
+150 MNGYVIKGKAIIIR
-162 VKERKKKNEDKN
+162 ERKKKKN
-174 IEEKDI
+174 DEK
-180 NKTKINIKNNSYKI
+180 NNNNMNNVYRFNKINRPINNTSS
-194 NNIINNNTKIN
+194 NNIISSKQFINNNIYNITKNQNIS
-205 LNKRKNNKELK
+205 E
-216 INENNINNY
+216 INN
-225 YSKKNNYYMNNPKNY
+225 SIFVRNNNNSCMNPFFSQNNE
-240 YINQINI
+240 INKFN
-247 NNIASF
+247 SED
-253 YPKIKTEEDI
+253 EED
-263 SRTDNETT
+263 
-271 FSSLEKDQDLLSSSN
+271 LSSSN
-286 SNSSIHKNRKFSD
+286 SSSSNIEKRKFSD
-299 NIDLLESD
+299 NLDLIVKD
-307 DEKVLNQKI
+307 DHNVLNRKI
-316 QESVDKMFEHYKYT
+316 QESVDKLFEHYKYIAKN
-330 SSPGDSKYF
+330 SEILKMIVYYGSNNCSFSDNIYF

>member
-19 ILESFFEYGLKPSKI
+19 ILESFFECGLKPSSI

-150 MNGFIFHNNAIK
+150 MNGYVIKGKAIIIR
-162 VKERKKKNEDKN
+162 ERKKKKN
-174 IEEKDI
+174 DEKNNNNMNNI
-180 NKTKINIKNNSYKI
+180 YRFNKINRSIKNTSS
-194 NNIINNNTKIN
+194 NNIISSKQFINNNIYNITKNQNIS
-205 LNKRKNNKELK
+205 E
-216 INENNINNY
+216 INNTIFVR
-225 YSKKNNYYMNNPKNY
+225 NNDNSGINPFFS
-240 YINQINI
+240 I
-247 NNIASF
+247 NNEINKFNSED
-253 YPKIKTEEDI
+253 EED
-263 SRTDNETT
+263 
-271 FSSLEKDQDLLSSSN
+271 LSSSN
-286 SNSSIHKNRKFSD
+286 SSSSNIEKRKFSD
-299 NIDLLESD
+299 NLDLIVKD
-307 DEKVLNQKI
+307 DHNVLNRKI
-316 QESVDKMFEHYKYT
+316 QESVDKLFEHYKYIAKN
-330 SSPGDSKYF
+330 SEILKMIVYYGSNNCSFSDNIYF

>member
-1 MESTLWMGD
+1 MSMESTLWMGD

-19 ILESFFEYGLKPSKI
+19 ILESFFECGLKPSSI

-150 MNGFIFHNNAIK
+150 MNEYVIKGKAIIIR
-162 VKERKKKNEDKN
+162 ERKKKKN
-174 IEEKDI
+174 DEKNNNNMNNVYRFNKI
-180 NKTKINIKNNSYKI
+180 NKSI
-194 NNIINNNTKIN
+194 NNTSSNNNISSKQFINNNIYNITKNQNIS
-205 LNKRKNNKELK
+205 E
-216 INENNINNY
+216 INN
-225 YSKKNNYYMNNPKNY
+225 SIFVRNNNSGIIPFFSQNNE
-240 YINQINI
+240 INKFN
-247 NNIASF
+247 SED
-253 YPKIKTEEDI
+253 EED
-263 SRTDNETT
+263 
-271 FSSLEKDQDLLSSSN
+271 LSSSN
-286 SNSSIHKNRKFSD
+286 SSSSNIEKRKFSD
-299 NIDLLESD
+299 NLDLIVKD
-307 DEKVLNQKI
+307 DHNVLNRKI
-316 QESVDKMFEHYKYT
+316 QESVDKLFEHYKYIAKN
-330 SSPGDSKYF
+330 SEILKMIVYYGSNNCSFSDNIYF

>member
-19 ILESFFEYGLKPSKI
+19 ILESFFECGLKPSSI

-83 NKHCEMNRNLYVG
+83 NKHCEMNRDLYVG

-150 MNGFIFHNNAIK
+150 MNGYVIKGKAIIIR
-162 VKERKKKNEDKN
+162 ERKKKKN
-174 IEEKDI
+174 DEK
-180 NKTKINIKNNSYKI
+180 NNNNMNNAYRFNKINRPI
-194 NNIINNNTKIN
+194 NNTSSNNNISSKQFINNNIYNITKNQNIS
-205 LNKRKNNKELK
+205 E
-216 INENNINNY
+216 INN
-225 YSKKNNYYMNNPKNY
+225 SIFVRNNNSGIIPFFSQNNE
-240 YINQINI
+240 INKFN
-247 NNIASF
+247 SED
-253 YPKIKTEEDI
+253 EED
-263 SRTDNETT
+263 
-271 FSSLEKDQDLLSSSN
+271 LSSSN
-286 SNSSIHKNRKFSD
+286 SSSSNIEKRKFSD
-299 NIDLLESD
+299 NLDLIVKD
-307 DEKVLNQKI
+307 DHNALNRKI
-316 QESVDKMFEHYKYT
+316 QESVDKLFEHYKYIAKN
-330 SSPGDSKYF
+330 SEVLKMIVYYGSNNCSFSDNIYF

>member
-19 ILESFFEYGLKPSKI
+19 ILESFFECGLKPSSI

-150 MNGFIFHNNAIK
+150 MNGYVIKGKAIIIR
-162 VKERKKKNEDKN
+162 ERKKKKN
-174 IEEKDI
+174 DEK
-180 NKTKINIKNNSYKI
+180 NNNNMNNVYRFNKINRPI
-194 NNIINNNTKIN
+194 NNTSSNNNISSKQFINNNIYNITKNQNIS
-205 LNKRKNNKELK
+205 E
-216 INENNINNY
+216 INN
-225 YSKKNNYYMNNPKNY
+225 SIFVRNNNNSCMNPFFSQNNE
-240 YINQINI
+240 INKFN
-247 NNIASF
+247 SED
-253 YPKIKTEEDI
+253 EED
-263 SRTDNETT
+263 
-271 FSSLEKDQDLLSSSN
+271 LSSSN
-286 SNSSIHKNRKFSD
+286 SSSSNIEKRKFSD
-299 NIDLLESD
+299 NLDLIVKD
-307 DEKVLNQKI
+307 DHNALNRKI
-316 QESVDKMFEHYKYT
+316 QESVDKLFEHYKYIAKN
-330 SSPGDSKYF
+330 SEILKMIVYYGSNNCSFSDNIYF